1 LPRDNEKRT
10 VAPIGLGFVT
20 KFGNSG
26 DSALPCH
33 NSNSAATTSNP
44 KPRTGRMSASLET
57 TEEVGES
64 LTGEPLRHPLPAKQR
79 SSPTRPLWLRAYASP
94 DPHFKG
100 SKLSPCGQYAPAAAL
115 RKADALTGLILP
127 LGAPRPRPA
136 IKLETCSPL
145 AVIPRLALAMLG
157 VHCFSLTAIRDPSTA
172 NDSSRY
178 AGRSK
183 KWHFHSLH
191 ALFGGW

>member
-1 LPRDNEKRT
+1 MPRDNEKRT

-100 SKLSPCGQYAPAAAL
+100 SKLSPCGQYAPAAAS
-115 RKADALTGLILP
+115 RKADALAGPILP
-127 LGAPRPRPA
+127 LRRHGHARNEGRDLFAPCRPCRAPPSR
-136 IKLETCSPL
+136 CS
-145 AVIPRLALAMLG
+145 A
-157 VHCFSLTAIRDPSTA
+157 STV
-172 NDSSRY
+172 
-178 AGRSK
+178 
-183 KWHFHSLH
+183 FP
-191 ALFGGW
+191 